1 MNDERDKEHTNSAT
15 QFDSGLEDSNKALPF
30 PFNQQTFCLYEPVEP
45 RIEEMRIL
53 VVDTLLRDEG
63 DLSDV
68 ARHKWGRA
76 VEYQLRRERFITG
89 LAIENI
95 VRNIKH
101 LVKRPLSKII
111 HLSELAEA
119 EEAFKPE
126 AIVLNDIIK
135 DFDYYNAGILENFGR
150 FVRGTRTP
158 VLGIG
163 GAHQLIGL
171 SFGARVITLDGL
183 EQHEKRE
190 NRPIEYQY
198 RFIRITEPDD
208 PIFRR
213 LGEFGSAPQK
223 PRILRVWQNHGLQLD
238 GVPDGFTLLATS
250 YLCRN
255 QMMVRR
261 DDEQLIY
268 SMQFYLEKSF
278 EDWNRSRTRWEH
290 PNESRD
296 GRILFENFLIEAIK
310 HTHAIRERQPREG
323 QQNAE
328 GYAIARIKE
337 DETQPLYVNR
347 VFTLQVGV
355 QDKQPDGSQ
364 VVHNHGPRRNSI
376 QFDVVVNAQDM
387 TSEPN
392 WIQSY
397 DFRRDE
403 DVQFVEF
410 RLTPTKPGRKLV
422 RIEFL
427 YERHWLTNIEL
438 EVDVV
443 DDQNLHL
450 IA

>member
-1 MNDERDKEHTNSAT
+1 MNDERDKEHINSA
-15 QFDSGLEDSNKALPF
+15 LEDSNEALPF
-30 PFNQQTFCLYEPVEP
+30 PFNRQNFRLYEPVEP
-45 RIEEMRIL
+45 RIEAMRIL

-68 ARHKWGRA
+68 ARREWGRTA
-76 VEYQLRRERFITG
+76 ESQLRRERFIAG

-95 VRNIKH
+95 VSNIAR
-101 LVKRPLSKII
+101 LVKHPSSKVI

-119 EEAFKPE
+119 EKAFKPE
-126 AIVLNDIIK
+126 AIVLNDIIR
-135 DFDYYNAGILENFGR
+135 DFDYYNDGILEAFGR

-171 SFGARVITLDGL
+171 SFGARVITLDRL
-183 EQHEKRE
+183 EQHEQRE
-190 NRPIEYQY
+190 NRSSEYHY
-198 RFIRITEPDD
+198 RFIRITQPDD
-208 PIFRR
+208 PIFRG
-213 LGEFGSAPQK
+213 LGGIEK
-223 PRILRVWQNHGLQLD
+223 PRILHVWQNHGTQLD
-238 GVPDGFTLLATS
+238 RVPDGFTLLATS

-268 SMQFYLEKSF
+268 TMQFYLEKSF
-278 EDWNRSRTRWEH
+278 EDWNKSRTRWEH
-290 PNESRD
+290 ANESRD
-296 GRILFENFLIEAIK
+296 GRILFENFLIESIK
-310 HTHAIRERQPREG
+310 HTHAIREQEPREG
-323 QQNAE
+323 RQNAE
-328 GYAIARIKE
+328 AYAIARIKE
-337 DETQPLYVNR
+337 DETRPFYVNK
-347 VFTLQVGV
+347 VFTLQVGM
-355 QDKQPDGSQ
+355 QDKQPHDSQ

-397 DFRRDE
+397 DFRREE

-443 DDQNLHL
+443 DDQDVHL

>member
-1 MNDERDKEHTNSAT
+1 MNDERDKEHTNS
-15 QFDSGLEDSNKALPF
+15 GLEDSDEALPF
-30 PFNQQTFCLYEPVEP
+30 PFNQQTFRLYEPVEP

-53 VVDTLLRDEG
+53 VVDTLLRYEG

-68 ARHKWGRA
+68 ARRAWGRTA
-76 VEYQLRRERFITG
+76 AAQLRRERFIAG
-89 LAIENI
+89 LAIDNI
-95 VRNIKH
+95 FRNIEL
-101 LVKRPLSKII
+101 LVKRPSSKVI

-119 EEAFKPE
+119 EKAFKPE
-126 AIVLNDIIK
+126 AIVLNDFIR
-135 DFDYYNAGILENFGR
+135 DLDYYNDGILENFAR

-171 SFGARVITLDGL
+171 SFGARVITLAGL
-183 EQHEKRE
+183 EQHEQRE
-190 NRPIEYQY
+190 NRQSEYQY
-198 RFIRITEPDD
+198 RFVRITEPDD
-208 PIFRR
+208 PIFRG
-213 LGEFGSAPQK
+213 LGEFGFAPQK
-223 PRILRVWQNHGLQLD
+223 PRLLHVWQNHGLQLD
-238 GVPDGFTLLATS
+238 RVPDGFKLLATS

-261 DDEQLIY
+261 NDEQLIY

-278 EDWNRSRTRWEH
+278 EDWNKSRTRWEH

-310 HTHAIRERQPREG
+310 HTDAIREQKPKEDR
-323 QQNAE
+323 QNAE
-328 GYAIARIKE
+328 AYAIARIKE
-337 DETQPLYVNR
+337 DKTRPFYVNK

-355 QDKQPDGSQ
+355 QDKQPDDAQ
-364 VVHNHGPRRNSI
+364 VVHRHGPRQKSI

-397 DFRRDE
+397 NFRRED

-410 RLTPTKPGRKLV
+410 QLTPTKPGRKLV

-443 DDQNLHL
+443 DDQDVPL